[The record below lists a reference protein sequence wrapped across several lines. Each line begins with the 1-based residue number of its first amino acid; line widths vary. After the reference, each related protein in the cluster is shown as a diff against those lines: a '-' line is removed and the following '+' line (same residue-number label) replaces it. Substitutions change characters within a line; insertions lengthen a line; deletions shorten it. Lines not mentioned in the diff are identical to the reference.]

1 MGKGLRRHAEEPLSE
16 GSKEIAEDNG
26 WENRKDMIYLD
37 HAATCPMR
45 ECSLQQMT
53 EAMQKVYGNASPSYP
68 IAQEAKAKLD
78 QARSVLADTI
88 GADWKEIFFTSGG
101 TEGDNWAL
109 TGTVEAGLPERRT
122 GHIIT
127 TQVEH
132 HAVLHTCAYLATRG
146 YTVSYLP
153 VDEEGFVSGES
164 LKEELERHPDTV
176 LVSVMLANNEVGTVE
191 PVRELVRIVRNR
203 EKELRNADG
212 GKAETAKNFRK
223 KERRILFHTDA
234 VQAYGK
240 LPIDVKELDVDLL
253 SVSAHKIG
261 GPKGIGFLYIR
272 KGTRIGALIHGG
284 AQESGRR
291 AGTENVPAA
300 IGFAAA
306 AKEAVAD
313 REKENAKTRRLQ
325 LFFREHLRREVEEAC
340 GIRTLWNGP
349 EPEEVEEQTGI
360 RRLPGN
366 VSVSFPGFDQ
376 RTLLINLDLA
386 GICASGGSACT
397 TGALDPSHVLMAM
410 TGDLQRAA
418 GTLRFS
424 LGAENTREEVERTI
438 HVLMET
444 MKRIQS
450 CPRTSNVES

>member
-1 MGKGLRRHAEEPLSE
+1 
-16 GSKEIAEDNG
+16 
-26 WENRKDMIYLD
+26 MIYLD

-45 ECSLQQMT
+45 ECSLEQMT
-53 EAMQKVYGNASPSYP
+53 KAMREVYGNASPSYP
-68 IAQEAKAKLD
+68 IAQEAKARLD
-78 QARSVLADTI
+78 QARTVLAETI

-109 TGTVEAGLPERRT
+109 IGAAEAGLPERRT

-132 HAVLHTCAYLATRG
+132 HAVLHTCAYLESRG

-153 VDEEGFVSGES
+153 VDEEGFVSEKS
-164 LKEELERHPDTV
+164 LREELERHPDTV
-176 LVSVMLANNEVGTVE
+176 LVSVMLANNEVGTIE
-191 PVRELVRIVRNR
+191 PVRDLVRVVRQR
-203 EKELRNADG
+203 EEELRNADG
-212 GKAETAKNFRK
+212 GHEDRPGSRK
-223 KERRILFHTDA
+223 RPERRILFHTDA

-240 LPIDVKELDVDLL
+240 LPIDVEEMDVDLL

-272 KGTRIGALIHGG
+272 RGTRIGSLIHGG

-306 AKEAVAD
+306 AKEAMD
-313 REKENAKTRRLQ
+313 EREKENEKVRELQ
-325 LFFREHLRREVEEAC
+325 LFFRERLRREVEEAC
-340 GIRTLWNGP
+340 GIRMLWNGP
-349 EPEEVEEQTGI
+349 EPGKREEMSG
-360 RRLPGN
+360 RGRLPGN

-424 LGAENTREEVERTI
+424 LGPENTEEEIEKVIRVLTRT
-438 HVLMET
+438 L
-444 MKRIQS
+444 KRIRDS
-450 CPRTSNVES
+450 AREDGEV

>member
-1 MGKGLRRHAEEPLSE
+1 
-16 GSKEIAEDNG
+16 
-26 WENRKDMIYLD
+26 MIYLD

-45 ECSLQQMT
+45 QCSLEQMT

-68 IAQEAKAKLD
+68 VAQEAKARLD
-78 QARSVLADTI
+78 QARTVLADTI

-109 TGTVEAGLPERRT
+109 TGAAEAGLPERQT

-132 HAVLHTCAYLATRG
+132 HAVLHTCAYLESRG

-164 LKEELERHPDTV
+164 LKDELERHPDTV

-191 PVRELVRIVRNR
+191 PVRDLVRIVRNR
-203 EKELRNADG
+203 EEELRRADG
-212 GKAETAKNFRK
+212 GNAEPGAKSRK
-223 KERRILFHTDA
+223 KQECRILFHTDA

-240 LPIDVKELDVDLL
+240 LPIDVKDLDVDLL

-272 KGTRIGALIHGG
+272 RGTGIGSLIHGG

-306 AKEAVAD
+306 AKEAMD
-313 REKENAKTRRLQ
+313 EREKENAKVRELQ
-325 LFFREHLRREVEEAC
+325 LFFRDRLRKEVEEGC
-340 GIRTLWNGP
+340 GIRMLWNGP
-349 EPEEVEEQTGI
+349 EPEETDGQTGE

-410 TGDLQRAA
+410 TNDLQRAA

-424 LGAENTREEVERTI
+424 LGAENTREEIETTI
-438 HVLMET
+438 RVLTET
-444 MKRIQS
+444 LKRIQL
-450 CPRTSNVES
+450 CPRTSSEEL

>member
-1 MGKGLRRHAEEPLSE
+1 
-16 GSKEIAEDNG
+16 
-26 WENRKDMIYLD
+26 MIYLD

-45 ECSLQQMT
+45 ECSLEQMT

-109 TGTVEAGLPERRT
+109 TGAVEAGLPERRT

-132 HAVLHTCAYLATRG
+132 HAVLHTCAYLESRG

-164 LKEELERHPDTV
+164 LRKELERHPDTV

-191 PVRELVRIVRNR
+191 PVQELVRIVRNR
-203 EKELRNADG
+203 EEELRNADG
-212 GKAETAKNFRK
+212 EGAEPGREFRRK
-223 KERRILFHTDA
+223 PARRILFHTDA

-240 LPIDVKELDVDLL
+240 LSIDVKELDVDLL

-272 KGTRIGALIHGG
+272 KGTRIGSLIHGG

-313 REKENAKTRRLQ
+313 REKENATVRRLQ
-325 LFFREHLRREVEEAC
+325 LFFRDRLRKDVEEAC
-340 GIRTLWNGP
+340 GIRMLWNGP
-349 EPEEVEEQTGI
+349 EPEETEEQTGT

-410 TGDLQRAA
+410 TKDLQRSA

-424 LGAENTREEVERTI
+424 LGPENTREEIETTL
-438 HVLMET
+438 HVLTET
-444 MKRIQS
+444 MKRIQL
-450 CPRTSNVES
+450 CPRTSSEEL